1 MRSLLRASF
10 LARISLFLLAVPWVA
25 GCGEKKAAGP
35 PPAPDVQV
43 VTVEQMDVPVYTEWV
58 TTLDGYIN
66 AQIRPQVTGY
76 LLKRTY
82 DEGAVVRK
90 GQVLFVIDARP
101 FQAALE
107 QVQAQQAQAEAQL
120 TKTTLDVDRDTPL
133 AREKA
138 IPQAQ
143 LDNDIQAKAA
153 ARAGVDAAKAQVEQA
168 KLNLEFTQ
176 VRSLVD
182 GVAGLAQ
189 GQIGDLVGPSTVLTT
204 VSQVDPIK
212 AFFSIS
218 EQEYL
223 RAAERISAIALGKLQ
238 ISENDKVLELVLGDG
253 STFPHKGWFVLADRQ
268 VDPKTGTVR
277 IAGAFNNP
285 GNILRPGQFGRV
297 RTVVYVARGV
307 ALVPQRAVTEV
318 QGSYQVAV
326 VGKDNK
332 VSICPVKVADRV
344 GSKWII
350 SEGLKPGEMVIA
362 EGTQKARAGIQ
373 VNPKPF
379 NPAAGGL

>member
-1 MRSLLRASF
+1 MIPSLRSSS
-10 LARISLFLLAVPWVA
+10 LACAILTILTLLLAT

-35 PPAPDVQV
+35 PPAPDVEV
-43 VTVEQMDVPVYTEWV
+43 VSVEQKDVPVYAEWV

-66 AQIRPQVTGY
+66 AQIRPQVSGY
-76 LLKRTY
+76 LLKRNY
-82 DEGAVVRK
+82 DEGMLVRK
-90 GQVLFVIDARP
+90 GQVLFEIDARP

-107 QVQAQQAQAEAQL
+107 QAQAQQAQAEAQL
-120 TKTTLDVDRDTPL
+120 TKTSLDVERDTPL

-143 LDNDIQAKAA
+143 LDNDIQARAA
-153 ARAGVDAAKAQVEQA
+153 AKAQVDAAKAQVEQA
-168 KLNLEFTQ
+168 QLNLGFTK

-182 GVAGLAQ
+182 GIAGLAQ
-189 GQIGDLVGPSTVLTT
+189 GQIGDLVGPVTVLTS

-218 EQEYL
+218 EQEYMK
-223 RAAERISAIALGKLQ
+223 ASVRISEIASGKLT
-238 ISENDKVLELVLGDG
+238 ISEKDKVLDLVLGDG
-253 STFPHKGWFVLADRQ
+253 SVFAHKGWFVLADRQ

-285 GNILRPGQFGRV
+285 GNILRPGQFGRI
-297 RTVVYVARGV
+297 RTVIYVAKGV

-326 VGKDNK
+326 VGGDKK
-332 VSICPVKVADRV
+332 VSIRPVMIGERV
-344 GSKWII
+344 GSMWII
-350 SEGLKPGEMVIA
+350 TEGVKPGEQVIA
-362 EGTQKARAGIQ
+362 EGTQKAKAGAL

-379 NPAAGGL
+379 RSAAGSL

>member
-1 MRSLLRASF
+1 MRPLTRSVPLGPVILALLSAFF
-10 LARISLFLLAVPWVA
+10 LV
-25 GCGEKKAAGP
+25 GCSEKKAAGP
-35 PPAPDVQV
+35 PPPPDVQV
-43 VTVEQMDVPVYTEWV
+43 VIVEQKDVPVYSEWV
-58 TTLDGYIN
+58 TTLDGYVN

-76 LLKRTY
+76 LLKRNY
-82 DEGAVVRK
+82 EEGRIVHK
-90 GQVLFVIDARP
+90 GDVLFVIDARP

-107 QVQAQQAQAEAQL
+107 AARALQAEAEAKL

-153 ARAGVDAAKAQVEQA
+153 AQAMVDAAKAQVEQA
-168 KLNLEFTQ
+168 RLNLEFTK

-189 GQIGDLVGPSTVLTT
+189 GQMGDLVGPTTVLTS

-212 AFFSIS
+212 AYLSLS

-223 RAAERISAIALGKLQ
+223 WAARRISDVTSGKEVLSQ
-238 ISENDKVLELVLGDG
+238 GDKVLELVLGDG
-253 STFPHKGWFVLADRQ
+253 TTFSQKGWWILIDRQ

-277 IAGAFNNP
+277 VAGAFQNP
-285 GNILRPGQFGRV
+285 GNILRPGQFGRI
-297 RTVVYVARGV
+297 RTVTFVAKGAV
-307 ALVPQRAVTEV
+307 LVPQRAVTEI

-326 VGKDNK
+326 VGADKK
-332 VSICPVKVADRV
+332 VAIRPVKVGDRV
-344 GSKWII
+344 GSLWIVT
-350 SEGLKPGEMVIA
+350 EGLEPGEQVIA
-362 EGTQKARAGIQ
+362 EGIQRVKAGML

-379 NPAAGGL
+379 SSTAEGM

>member
-1 MRSLLRASF
+1 MIPSPRSTF
-10 LARISLFLLAVPWVA
+10 LARALPVVLAFLFTI

-35 PPAPDVQV
+35 PPAPDVEV
-43 VTVEQMDVPVYTEWV
+43 VSVEQQDVPVYAEWV

-66 AQIRPQVTGY
+66 AQIRPQVSGY
-76 LLKRTY
+76 LLKRNY
-82 DEGAVVRK
+82 YEGALVRK
-90 GQVLFVIDARP
+90 GQILFEIDARP

-107 QVQAQQAQAEAQL
+107 QAQAQEAQAEAQL
-120 TKTTLDVDRDTPL
+120 TKTSLDVERDTPL

-153 ARAGVDAAKAQVEQA
+153 AKAMVDANKAQVEQA
-168 KLNLEFTQ
+168 RLNLEFTK

-182 GVAGLAQ
+182 GIAGLAQ
-189 GQIGDLVGPSTVLTT
+189 GQIGDLVGPVTVLTS

-223 RAAERISAIALGKLQ
+223 SASARISAISMGKLT
-238 ISENDKVLELVLGDG
+238 ISENDKVLDLVLGDG
-253 STFPHKGWFVLADRQ
+253 SVFPHKGWFVLADRQ

-277 IAGAFNNP
+277 IAGAFDNP
-285 GNILRPGQFGRV
+285 GNILRPGQFGRI
-297 RTVVYVARGV
+297 RTVVYVAKGV

-326 VGKDNK
+326 VGGDRK
-332 VSICPVKVADRV
+332 VSIRPVKVGDRV
-344 GSKWII
+344 GSRWII
-350 SEGLKPGEMVIA
+350 TEGLKPGEQVIA
-362 EGTQKARAGIQ
+362 EGTQKAKAGTL

-379 NPAAGGL
+379 RSAAGSM

>member
-1 MRSLLRASF
+1 MRPFMRTYSLAPATL
-10 LARISLFLLAVPWVA
+10 LLLFLFLG

-35 PPAPDVQV
+35 PPPPDVQV
-43 VTVEQMDVPVYTEWV
+43 VTVEQKDVPVYSEWV

-66 AQIRPQVTGY
+66 AQIRPQVSGY
-76 LLKRTY
+76 LLKRNY
-82 DEGAVVRK
+82 DEGMLVHK
-90 GQVLFVIDARP
+90 GQVLFEIDARP

-107 QVQAQQAQAEAQL
+107 QTQAQQAQAEAQL

-153 ARAGVDAAKAQVEQA
+153 ALATVNAAKAQVEQA
-168 KLNLEFTQ
+168 RLNLEFTK

-182 GVAGLAQ
+182 GIAGLAQ
-189 GQIGDLVGPSTVLTT
+189 GQIGDLVGPSTVLTS

-212 AFFSIS
+212 AFFSLS

-223 RAAERISAIALGKLQ
+223 RAAARINAIAMGKET
-238 ISENDKVLELVLGDG
+238 ITENDKVLELVLGDG
-253 STFPHKGWFVLADRQ
+253 STFAQKGWWLLADRQ

-277 IAGAFNNP
+277 MAGAFQNP
-285 GNILRPGQFGRV
+285 GNILRPGQFGRI
-297 RTVVYVARGV
+297 RTVVYTARGV
-307 ALVPQRAVTEV
+307 ALVPQRSVTEV

-326 VGKDNK
+326 VGGDGK
-332 VSICPVKVADRV
+332 VSIRPVKVGERV
-344 GSKWII
+344 GSNWII
-350 SEGLKPGEMVIA
+350 TEGLKPGEQVIA
-362 EGTQKARAGIQ
+362 EGTQKAKAGTV

-379 NPAAGGL
+379 RSAAEGM

>member
-1 MRSLLRASF
+1 MRPFLRPYPLVPAALLLVF
-10 LARISLFLLAVPWVA
+10 CLG

-35 PPAPDVQV
+35 PPPPDVQV
-43 VTVEQMDVPVYTEWV
+43 VTVEQKDVPVYSEWV
-58 TTLDGYIN
+58 ATLDGYIN
-66 AQIRPQVTGY
+66 AQIRPQVSGY
-76 LLKRTY
+76 LIKRSY
-82 DEGAVVRK
+82 EEGTLVRK
-90 GQVLFVIDARP
+90 GQVLFVIDPRP

-107 QVQAQQAQAEAQL
+107 QVQAQELEAQARL
-120 TKTTLDVDRDTPL
+120 TKTTLDVERDTPL

-143 LDNDIQAKAA
+143 LDNDIQAQA
-153 ARAGVDAAKAQVEQA
+153 AAKAGVEAAKAMVEQA
-168 KLNLEFTQ
+168 QLNLGFTQ

-189 GQIGDLVGPSTVLTT
+189 GQIGDLVGPSTVLTS

-212 AFFSIS
+212 AYLSVS

-223 RAAERISAIALGKLQ
+223 RAAPRISAYLAGKEMVNQ
-238 ISENDKVLELVLGDG
+238 NDKILELILGDG
-253 STFPHKGWFVLADRQ
+253 STFAQKGWWLLADRQ

-277 IAGAFNNP
+277 MAGAFLNP

-297 RTVVYVARGV
+297 RTVTQVAKGV
-307 ALVPQRAVTEV
+307 ALVPQRAVTEI

-326 VGKDNK
+326 VGADKK
-332 VSICPVKVADRV
+332 VSIRPVKVGDRV
-344 GSKWII
+344 GSMWII
-350 SEGLKPGEMVIA
+350 SEGLKPGEQVIA
-362 EGTQKARAGIQ
+362 EGIQKVKAGML

-379 NPAAGGL
+379 TATAEGM

>member
-1 MRSLLRASF
+1 MKPPRRAGS
-10 LARISLFLLAVPWVA
+10 LARIALLLLAVLWVA

-35 PPAPDVQV
+35 PPPEVQV
-43 VTVEQMDVPVYTEWV
+43 VTVEQTDVPVYAEWV

-76 LLKRTY
+76 LLKRNY
-82 DEGAVVRK
+82 YEGMLVHK
-90 GQVLFVIDARP
+90 GQLLFEIDARP

-107 QVQAQQAQAEAQL
+107 QAQAEQAKAEAAYG
-120 TKTTLDVDRDTPL
+120 KTTLDVQRDTPL

-138 IPQAQ
+138 IPQSQ
-143 LDNDIQAKAA
+143 LDNDIQANAA
-153 ARAGVDAAKAQVEQA
+153 AKAMVDAAKAQVEQA
-168 KLNLEFTQ
+168 KLNLGFTQ

-182 GVAGLAQ
+182 GIAGLAQ
-189 GQIGDLVGPSTVLTT
+189 GQIGDLVGPSTVLTS

-223 RAAERISAIALGKLQ
+223 AASARISAIAMGKLQ
-238 ISENDKVLELVLGDG
+238 ISENDKILELVLGDG
-253 STFPHKGWFVLADRQ
+253 SAFPQKGWYVLADRQ

-277 IAGAFNNP
+277 VAGAFNNP
-285 GNILRPGQFGRV
+285 GNILRPGQFGRI
-297 RTVVYVARGV
+297 RTVVYVAKGV

-326 VGKDNK
+326 VGGDNK
-332 VSICPVKVADRV
+332 VSIRPVKVADRV

-350 SEGLKPGEMVIA
+350 SEGLKPGETVVA
-362 EGTQKARAGIQ
+362 EGTQKARAGIV

>member
-1 MRSLLRASF
+1 MKPFMRTCPLLPAAVGL
-10 LARISLFLLAVPWVA
+10 LAFLFLG
-25 GCGEKKAAGP
+25 GCSEKKAAGP

-43 VTVEQMDVPVYTEWV
+43 VTVAQQDVPVYSEWV

-76 LLKRTY
+76 LLKTTFQ
-82 DEGAVVRK
+82 EGTLVRK

-107 QVQAQQAQAEAQL
+107 QAQAQQAEAEAKL

-143 LDNDIQAKAA
+143 LDNDIQARAA
-153 ARAGVDAAKAQVEQA
+153 ALAMVDACKAKVEEA
-168 KLNLEFTQ
+168 KLNVEFTK

-182 GVAGLAQ
+182 GIAGLAQ
-189 GQIGDLVGPSTVLTT
+189 GQIGDLVGPSTVLTS

-212 AFFSIS
+212 AYLSVSENEYMRAASRISDIAMGKAAIS
-218 EQEYL
+218 E
-223 RAAERISAIALGKLQ
+223 K
-238 ISENDKVLELVLGDG
+238 DKTLELILGDG
-253 STFPHKGWFVLADRQ
+253 STFPQKGWWVLADRQ

-277 IAGAFNNP
+277 LAGAFQNP
-285 GNILRPGQFGRV
+285 GNILRPGQFGRL
-297 RTVVYVARGV
+297 RTITSIARGAV
-307 ALVPQRAVTEV
+307 LVPQRAVSEI
-318 QGSYQVAV
+318 QGTYQVAV
-326 VGKDNK
+326 VDGSRK
-332 VSICPVKVADRV
+332 VAIRPVKVGDRV
-344 GSKWII
+344 GSMWIVTQ
-350 SEGLKPGEMVIA
+350 GLKPGEQVIA
-362 EGTQKARAGIQ
+362 EGVQKVKAGME

-379 NPAAGGL
+379 SPTAEGM

>member
-1 MRSLLRASF
+1 MIPSVRSNFLAFATLFILSF
-10 LARISLFLLAVPWVA
+10 LFVA

-35 PPAPDVQV
+35 PPPPDVEV
-43 VTVEQMDVPVYTEWV
+43 VSVEQQDVPVYAEWV

-66 AQIRPQVTGY
+66 AQIRPQVSGY
-76 LLKRTY
+76 LLKRNY
-82 DEGAVVRK
+82 DEGMLVHK
-90 GQVLFVIDARP
+90 GDILFVIDARP

-107 QVQAQQAQAEAQL
+107 MTQAQQAQAEAQL
-120 TKTTLDVDRDTPL
+120 TKTSLDVERDTPL

-153 ARAGVDAAKAQVEQA
+153 AKAMVDAAKAKVEEA
-168 KLNLEFTQ
+168 RLNLEFTK

-182 GVAGLAQ
+182 GIAGLAQ
-189 GQIGDLVGPSTVLTT
+189 GQIGDLVGPSTVLTS

-218 EQEYL
+218 EQEYMK
-223 RAAERISAIALGKLQ
+223 ASARISAIATGKLM
-238 ISENDKVLELVLGDG
+238 ISENDKVLDLVLGDG
-253 STFPHKGWFVLADRQ
+253 SVFPHKGWFVLADRQ

-277 IAGAFNNP
+277 IAGAFANP

-297 RTVVYVARGV
+297 RTVVYVAKGV

-326 VGKDNK
+326 VGGDKK
-332 VSICPVKVADRV
+332 VSIRPVKVGERV
-344 GSKWII
+344 GSMWII
-350 SEGLKPGEMVIA
+350 PEGLKPGEQVIA
-362 EGTQKARAGIQ
+362 EGTQKAKAGTV

-379 NPAAGGL
+379 RSAAGSL